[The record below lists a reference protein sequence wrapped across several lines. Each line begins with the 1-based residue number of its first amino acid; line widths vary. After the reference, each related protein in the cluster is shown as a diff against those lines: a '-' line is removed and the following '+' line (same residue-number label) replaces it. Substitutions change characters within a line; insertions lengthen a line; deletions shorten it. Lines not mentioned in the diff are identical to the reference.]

1 MLVHTAHL
9 TKRYGGF
16 TALAECSLTVNR
28 GEIFGLLGPN
38 GAGKTTL
45 LRLLLGYI
53 RPSSGTATICGFDC
67 VRESLAVRER
77 TAYLPGEARLFARMR
92 GHAVLDFFAALRPG
106 CRREEAARVAGR
118 LELDCTRQVA
128 RMSTGMRQ
136 KLALAVI
143 LATAADLVILD
154 EPTAN
159 LDPTARAVVLDLV
172 REARDAG
179 RTVIFSSHVLSE
191 VEETCD
197 RVAILRSGRLVHEQS
212 LDHLRRRHRIRARLS
227 RPFAGVPAALA
238 DHVAVTRLDPVDDA
252 GRIELEATDSLA
264 PLLGWLATLPV
275 EEMQI
280 EPVGLAAVYDQFH
293 RESVRA
299 STPDPGGSRGRR
311 VAGGDA

>member
-1 MLVHTAHL
+1 MLVRTENL

-16 TALAECSLTVNR
+16 TALDACSLGVPA

-53 RPSSGTATICGFDC
+53 HPTSGRASVCGCDIEADPLG
-67 VRESLAVRER
+67 VRDR
-77 TAYLPGEARLFARMR
+77 TAYLPGEARLFRRMN
-92 GHAVLDFFAALRPG
+92 GHGVLDFFADLRPT
-106 CRREEAARVAGR
+106 CSRAVAARVADR
-118 LELDCTRQVA
+118 LGLDCTRQVG

-136 KLALAVI
+136 KLALAVV
-143 LATAADLVILD
+143 LATDVPLVILD

-172 REARDAG
+172 REARAAG

-197 RVAILRSGRLVHEQS
+197 RVAILRAGRLVHEQS
-212 LDHLRRRHRIRARLS
+212 LDHLRHCHRIRARLS
-227 RPFAGVPAALA
+227 APFTGVPAALA
-238 DHVAVTRLDPVDDA
+238 GHVALAGEAD
-252 GRIELEATDSLA
+252 GRIVLEASDSLA

-275 EEMQI
+275 EEMQV
-280 EPVGLAAVYDQFH
+280 EPVGLSAVYDRFH
-293 RESVRA
+293 RGAEA
-299 STPDPGGSRGRR
+299 
-311 VAGGDA
+311 

>member
-1 MLVHTAHL
+1 MLVRTENL

-16 TALAECSLTVNR
+16 TALDACSLGVPA

-53 RPSSGTATICGFDC
+53 HPTGGRASVCGCDIEAD
-67 VRESLAVRER
+67 RLGVRER
-77 TAYLPGEARLFARMR
+77 TAYLPGEARLFRRMN
-92 GHAVLDFFAALRPG
+92 GHGVLDFFADLRPT
-106 CRREEAARVAGR
+106 CSRAVAARVADR
-118 LELDCTRQVA
+118 LGLDCTRQVG

-136 KLALAVI
+136 KLALAVV
-143 LATAADLVILD
+143 LATDVPLVILD

-172 REARDAG
+172 REARAAG

-197 RVAILRSGRLVHEQS
+197 RVAILRAGRLVHEQS
-212 LDHLRRRHRIRARLS
+212 LDHLRRCHRIRARLS
-227 RPFAGVPAALA
+227 APFTGVPAALA
-238 DHVAVTRLDPVDDA
+238 GHVALAGDA
-252 GRIELEATDSLA
+252 DGRIVLEASDSLA

-275 EEMQI
+275 EEMQV
-280 EPVGLAAVYDQFH
+280 EPVGLSAVYDRFH
-293 RESVRA
+293 RGAEA
-299 STPDPGGSRGRR
+299 
-311 VAGGDA
+311 